1 MLLCVCTVY
10 MRGVVYVGE
19 VRVDTFKKE
28 VKRQNIK
35 QIGFAWVRM
44 GRMKSM
50 ISVIG
55 EKDWLRD
62 RMGIN
67 RTDWAPEK
75 LDWAVL
81 IFLLLYLRR

>member
-1 MLLCVCTVY
+1 

-55 EKDWLRD
+55 EREWLRD
-62 RMGIN
+62 RM
-67 RTDWAPEK
+67 
-75 LDWAVL
+75 
-81 IFLLLYLRR
+81 